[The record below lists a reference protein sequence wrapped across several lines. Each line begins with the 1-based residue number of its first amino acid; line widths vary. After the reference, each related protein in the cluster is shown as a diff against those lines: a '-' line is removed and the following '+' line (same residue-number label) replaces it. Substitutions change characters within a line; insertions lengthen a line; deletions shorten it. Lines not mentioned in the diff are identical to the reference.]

1 MINVR
6 FLYLFIATSLLLAC
20 ENEKNDSAK
29 ASEDYSQL
37 AYKGKKAG
45 NNTLVVHELSDP
57 DKLNPI
63 TSTGAGATYIEHNI
77 FMYLLDVDKEK
88 LEVIPWL
95 AKERPTITEIT
106 EGDFAGGLKIDYE
119 IKEEAVWDNGTP
131 ITALD
136 VAFAMKATMNPHV
149 DSEHQRPYIEFIKH
163 IVIDA
168 TNDKKFS
175 FYTKE
180 KNYAAEF
187 SSGGTIFIVPE
198 YVYDPNLLMRQYSL
212 SQLTE
217 KESLNKIRDDIDLR
231 QFAKDFN
238 SEFYQREKVS
248 GCGAYEFVSWVTS
261 ERIILKKKENWWGE
275 KFKTEMSF
283 ENNPDEIVYEI
294 INDKVTATTAMRDE
308 AIDLMRAVNPSEF
321 TELLKNKAF
330 NEKYYLKAEDQLSYT
345 YIGVNTKNEI
355 LQDKNVR
362 KALAHIVDVPQIIE
376 IINYGYAKEV
386 SSFVHPSKSYYN
398 KDLKPYDFDL
408 EKAVS
413 YLEKAGYTE
422 FNDQG
427 VRYKMENGEKK
438 TLSLSIKYNTGN
450 IKRETIALFFK
461 QNAKK
466 VGVEIEV
473 LGKEWTVY
481 LDECKNHN
489 FDMYILGWVQEAV
502 LDDPK
507 QLFHTEMYNGGSN
520 YTGFGD
526 AISDKL
532 IEDIRIEMD
541 DEKRAKMMKELQ
553 AIVQDEVPY
562 IFLYVPDNL
571 IAINKRFVDA
581 KTYVARPGY
590 DERELKLKQ
599 N

>member
-6 FLYLFIATSLLLAC
+6 LLLFFLVTALLVAC
-20 ENEKNDSAK
+20 GDEKKENILT
-29 ASEDYSQL
+29 EDLSKL
-37 AYKGKKAG
+37 SYKGKKAG

-63 TSTGAGATYIEHNI
+63 TSTGAGATYIEHNV

-88 LEVIPWL
+88 LDVVPWL
-95 AKERPTITEIT
+95 AKERPRISEIT
-106 EGDFAGGLKIDYE
+106 EGEFAGGLKIDYE
-119 IKEEAVWDNGTP
+119 IKPEAVWDNGTP
-131 ITALD
+131 VTALD

-163 IVIDA
+163 IEIDKE
-168 TNDKKFS
+168 NDKKFS
-175 FYTKE
+175 FFTKE

-187 SSGGTIFIVPE
+187 SSGGTIHIIPE
-198 YVYDPNLLMRQYSL
+198 YIYDPNLFMRQYTL
-212 SQLTE
+212 AQLTD

-238 SEFYQREKVS
+238 SEIYQRDKIS

-261 ERIILKKKENWWGE
+261 ERIILKKKSNWWGE
-275 KFKTEMSF
+275 KYKGDLSF
-283 ENNPDEIVYEI
+283 ENYPEEIVYEI
-294 INDKVTATTAMRDE
+294 INDKVTATTAMKDE
-308 AIDLMRAVNPSEF
+308 AIDLMRAVNPSEYV
-321 TELLKNKAF
+321 ELLENRAF
-330 NEKYYLKAEDQLSYT
+330 NEKFYLKAEDQLSYT
-345 YIGVNTKNEI
+345 YIGVNMKHEI

-362 KALAHIVDVPQIIE
+362 KALAHIVDVAQIIE
-376 IINYGYAKEV
+376 IITYGYAKEIT
-386 SSFVHPSKSYYN
+386 SFVHPNKSYYN
-398 KDLKPYDFDL
+398 KDLKLYDYNL
-408 EKAVS
+408 EKAVAF
-413 YLEKAGYTE
+413 LEAAGYTE
-422 FNDQG
+422 FDDAG
-427 VRYKMENGEKK
+427 IRYKMENGERK

-450 IKRETIALFFK
+450 TQRETIALFFK

-466 VGVEIEV
+466 IGVEIEV
-473 LGKEWTVY
+473 LGREWTVY
-481 LDECKNHN
+481 LDECKNHD

-526 AISDKL
+526 AVSDKL
-532 IEDIRIEMD
+532 IDDIRTEMD
-541 DEKRAKMMKELQ
+541 NEKRAEMMKELQ

-571 IAINKRFVDA
+571 IAINKRFSGA
-581 KTYVARPGY
+581 KTYAARPGY
-590 DERELKLKQ
+590 DEREMKLKED
-599 N
+599 